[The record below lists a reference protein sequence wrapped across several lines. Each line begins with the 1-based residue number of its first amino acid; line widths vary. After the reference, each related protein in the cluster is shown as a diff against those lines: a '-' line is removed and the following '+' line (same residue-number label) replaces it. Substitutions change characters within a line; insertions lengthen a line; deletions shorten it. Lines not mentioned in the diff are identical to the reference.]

1 MASTR
6 RGLRPLRAERAIWRG
21 LDPVAAVSDRRAQVL
36 GSPKRKLREYAL
48 LHRIPFHI
56 PSARASG
63 FQGIGH
69 LPSL

>member
-6 RGLRPLRAERAIWRG
+6 RGLWPLRAGRAVWRG
-21 LDPVAAVSDRRAQVL
+21 LDPIAAVSDRRAEVL

-48 LHRIPFHI
+48 LNQTPFHI

-69 LPSL
+69 LPLL